1 MKMQNSPIQGLG
13 HADLVQAPDDSWW
26 MICLGYRT
34 SGYLQHVMGRETMLA
49 PVEWA
54 DGDWPVVN
62 GDGTLQ
68 IDMLCKTLPLVPMTL
83 EPEREEFN
91 YVKRNAPADSYHSLG
106 LPMGWMSLCNP
117 DYTKY
122 SLTERKGFLRLRP
135 STIDL
140 SETANPTFVAR
151 RQTEL
156 NFTATALFDL
166 SHLTE
171 GMQAG
176 ITAYAAALNHY
187 DVVAEC
193 RGGKLFV
200 MSVVRLGQTS
210 HSEKEVPLDGDKA
223 YLRIT
228 SDKDFYYMQVSSDG
242 TNFTT
247 LAKMEYRFL
256 STETIGGFTG
266 VMLGLFAQSK
276 DQTDGYVDIDWF
288 E

>member
-1 MKMQNSPIQGLG
+1 
-13 HADLVQAPDDSWW
+13 
-26 MICLGYRT
+26 
-34 SGYLQHVMGRETMLA
+34 
-49 PVEWA
+49 
-54 DGDWPVVN
+54 
-62 GDGTLQ
+62 
-68 IDMLCKTLPLVPMTL
+68 
-83 EPEREEFN
+83 
-91 YVKRNAPADSYHSLG
+91 
-106 LPMGWMSLCNP
+106 
-117 DYTKY
+117 
-122 SLTERKGFLRLRP
+122 
-135 STIDL
+135 
-140 SETANPTFVAR
+140 
-151 RQTEL
+151 
-156 NFTATALFDL
+156 
-166 SHLTE
+166 
-171 GMQAG
+171 MQAG